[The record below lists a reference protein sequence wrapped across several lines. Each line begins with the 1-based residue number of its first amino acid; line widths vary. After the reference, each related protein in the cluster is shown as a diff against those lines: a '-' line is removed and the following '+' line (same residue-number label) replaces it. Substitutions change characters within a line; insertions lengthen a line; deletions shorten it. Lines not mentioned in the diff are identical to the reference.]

1 MNRRDAET
9 LRKTQEKTGRTPR
22 EQRTLSRVF
31 PEFSRAGRPV
41 EKGPLK
47 INDFSEVAGETRR
60 HRENLKNGLAGQER
74 APRLPVILRSQRWQR
89 PQRKRLA
96 GLKSLESLWLPR

>member
-1 MNRRDAET
+1 MNRGDAET

-47 INDFSEVAGETRR
+47 INGFSEVTGETRR
-60 HRENLKNGLAGQER
+60 
-74 APRLPVILRSQRWQR
+74 
-89 PQRKRLA
+89 PQRKL
-96 GLKSLESLWLPR
+96 